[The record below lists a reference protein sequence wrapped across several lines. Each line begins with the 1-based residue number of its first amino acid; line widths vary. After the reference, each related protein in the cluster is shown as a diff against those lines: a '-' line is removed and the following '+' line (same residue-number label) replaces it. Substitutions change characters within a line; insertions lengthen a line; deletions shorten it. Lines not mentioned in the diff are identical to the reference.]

1 MSVEPD
7 ELRYKEFKR
16 SVRGYSPDDV
26 DDLLDSVANELE
38 ELRTERTRLTAE
50 LDEARA
56 RIEQYESLEGS
67 IRATL
72 TQAEKA
78 ATDYQEAARREAEA
92 TVETARREA
101 ESIVRESERQAR
113 RMLADSSG
121 KVRRVQDSYEALRE
135 ARGSFEADFRRLLKG
150 YLRLLDEANSATARE
165 IEAPL
170 RERLDTEAI
179 SEAHAAAEAE
189 RVGEGEEVSHVE
201 VQKGF
206 NEDESVTAGEGGSG
220 SETTEEPEAP
230 TAEGPD
236 SFEPA
241 PESEASLPAEPESF
255 RRGRFLRRRG

>member
-38 ELRTERTRLTAE
+38 ELRTERARLTAE
-50 LDEARA
+50 LDESRA

-78 ATDYQEAARREAEA
+78 ATDYQEAARRETEA

-113 RMLADSSG
+113 RMLAETSS
-121 KVRRVQDSYEALRE
+121 KVQRVQNSYEALRE
-135 ARGSFEADFRRLLKG
+135 ARGSFDADMRRLLNG
-150 YLRLLDEANSATARE
+150 YLQLLDDANSATARE

-170 RERLDTEAI
+170 RERLDTGAI

-189 RVGEGEEVSHVE
+189 RVGEDEEVSHIE
-201 VQKGF
+201 AREGSSE
-206 NEDESVTAGEGGSG
+206 NEAGGDEEAG
-220 SETTEEPEAP
+220 SETTEEADENSVEAP
-230 TAEGPD
+230 
-236 SFEPA
+236 EPSE
-241 PESEASLPAEPESF
+241 PGSSSEVSPSGETESL
-255 RRGRFLRRRG
+255 RLGRFLGRRG

>member
-38 ELRTERTRLTAE
+38 ELRTERARLTAE
-50 LDEARA
+50 LDESRA

-113 RMLADSSG
+113 RMLAETSS
-121 KVRRVQDSYEALRE
+121 KVQRVQDSYKALRE
-135 ARGSFEADFRRLLKG
+135 VRGSFDADMRRLLQG
-150 YLRLLDEANSATARE
+150 YLQLLDDANSATARE

-170 RERLDTEAI
+170 RERLDTGAI

-189 RVGEGEEVSHVE
+189 RVGEDEEASDIE
-201 VQKGF
+201 VREGSSE
-206 NEDESVTAGEGGSG
+206 NEVGSDEEAG
-220 SETTEEPEAP
+220 SETTEEADENSVEAP
-230 TAEGPD
+230 
-236 SFEPA
+236 EPSE
-241 PESEASLPAEPESF
+241 PGSSSEASPAGETESL
-255 RRGRFLRRRG
+255 RLGRFLRRRG